1 MKHRARAKGKMAL
14 PTDAELIILDGL
26 WELGKGTVEEVANW
40 LPSNPRANYK
50 TVQSLL
56 RIMENKGF
64 VQHKVRGRAFVFTPR
79 VTRDEVGRLS
89 AKRVIDRNFQG
100 SHSAMLMNLLD
111 SNHIREDELD
121 ELEKLIQRYRERKIK
136 DGVPR

>member
-1 MKHRARAKGKMAL
+1 MKRPSRSKIKIVL
-14 PTDAELIILDGL
+14 PTDAELLILDAL
-26 WELGKGTVEEVANW
+26 WELGEGTVEDIVDR

-64 VQHKVRGRAFVFTPR
+64 AQHKTRGRAFVFMPR
-79 VTRDEVGRLS
+79 VARDEVRRVS
-89 AKRVIDRNFQG
+89 AKRLIDRNFQG
-100 SHSAMLMNLLD
+100 SHTAMLMNLLD
-111 SNHIREDELD
+111 SNHIKDDELD

-136 DGVPR
+136 DGASK

>member
-1 MKHRARAKGKMAL
+1 MKHRARAKVKIAL

-26 WELGKGTVEEVANW
+26 WELGEGTVEEVANR

-64 VQHKVRGRAFVFTPR
+64 VQHKTRGRAFVFAPC

-89 AKRVIDRNFQG
+89 TKRVVDRNFQG

-121 ELEKLIQRYRERKIK
+121 ELEKSIQQYRERKIK

>member
-1 MKHRARAKGKMAL
+1 MKYRARTKVKIAL

-26 WELGKGTVEEVANW
+26 WELEEGTVEEVANR

-64 VQHKVRGRAFVFTPR
+64 VQHKMRGRAFVFMPC

-89 AKRVIDRNFQG
+89 AKRVVDRNFQG
-100 SHSAMLMNLLD
+100 SHTAMLMNLLD
-111 SNHIREDELD
+111 GNHIREGELV
-121 ELEKLIQRYRERKIK
+121 ELEKLIQQYRERKTK
-136 DGVPR
+136 DGAS

>member
-1 MKHRARAKGKMAL
+1 MKYRARTKVKIAL

-26 WELGKGTVEEVANW
+26 WELEEGTVEEVANR

-64 VQHKVRGRAFVFTPR
+64 VQHKMRGRAFVFMPC

-89 AKRVIDRNFQG
+89 AKRVVDRNFQG
-100 SHSAMLMNLLD
+100 SHTAMLMNLLD
-111 SNHIREDELD
+111 GNHIREDELV
-121 ELEKLIQRYRERKIK
+121 ELENLIQQYRERKTK
-136 DGVPR
+136 DGAP

>member
-1 MKHRARAKGKMAL
+1 MKYRARTKVKIAL
-14 PTDAELIILDGL
+14 PTDGELIILDGL
-26 WELGKGTVEEVANW
+26 WALGEGTVEQVANW

-64 VQHKVRGRAFVFTPR
+64 VQHKRRGRAFVFIPC

-89 AKRVIDRNFQG
+89 AKRVVDRNFQG

-121 ELEKLIQRYRERKIK
+121 ELEKLIQEHRERKIK
-136 DGVPR
+136 NLASR

>member
-1 MKHRARAKGKMAL
+1 MAL